1 MLVETKNVSSVV
13 REIACSGLATYT
25 ELTTTL
31 GLEDAM
37 NLLEI
42 HHVNEYNKQV
52 MKELSQQQ

>member
-1 MLVETKNVSSVV
+1 MV
-13 REIACSGLATYT
+13 REITCSGLATYT

>member
-1 MLVETKNVSSVV
+1 MAETLNVSSVV
-13 REIACSGLATYT
+13 REIVVSGFATYS
-25 ELTTTL
+25 ELSTTL